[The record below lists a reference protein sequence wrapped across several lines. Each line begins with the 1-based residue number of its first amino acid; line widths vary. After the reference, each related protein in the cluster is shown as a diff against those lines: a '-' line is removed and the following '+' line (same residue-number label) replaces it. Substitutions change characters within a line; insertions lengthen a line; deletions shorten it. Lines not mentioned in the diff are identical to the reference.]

1 MEQDP
6 YSVLGVSKTAT
17 QEEIRNAYRKLAKSL
32 HPDLNPGNKEAER
45 KFKEIAAA
53 YEIIGDEKKRKEF
66 DAGPKPG
73 EGFEFRQRPGG
84 PFSGGQGQERHF
96 YYETQGGP
104 GEEGGFYS
112 QGFNF
117 EDLFGESYGYRR
129 AQRGPRKGDDEIY
142 RMEIDLKDAAEGG
155 EKDITLPSG
164 KRLRVKIP
172 PGVTDGTRLR
182 FAGQGG
188 PGVQGGPTGDVYVEL
203 TIRESTLFRRVGTG
217 HGLDLET
224 ELPITL
230 SEALAGTSVR
240 APTLTGHVML
250 TIPAGSNNGARL
262 RLRGKGL
269 PERGNPSTR
278 GDLYVKLRVILPAV
292 VSEELKNAAIE
303 NEKRN
308 PYNPREER
316 PHAA

>member
-1 MEQDP
+1 MEKDP
-6 YSVLGVSKTAT
+6 YAVLGVAKTST

-32 HPDLNPGNKEAER
+32 HPDLNPGNKEAEQ
-45 KFKEIAAA
+45 KFKEVATA
-53 YEIIGDEKKRKEF
+53 YEILGDEKKRKEF

-73 EGFEFRQRPGG
+73 EGFEFRRRPGG
-84 PFSGGQGQERHF
+84 PGQERHF

-117 EDLFGESYGYRR
+117 EDLFGEAFRGQR
-129 AQRGPRKGDDEIY
+129 AQRGPRKGEDEIY
-142 RMEIDLKDAAEGG
+142 RMEVDLRDVAEGG
-155 EKDITLPSG
+155 ERDITLPNG

-172 PGVTDGTRLR
+172 PGITEGTRLR
-182 FAGQGG
+182 FSGQGG
-188 PGVQGGPTGDVYVEL
+188 PGAQGGPPGDAYVEIS
-203 TIRESTLFRRVGTG
+203 IRGSAVFHRLESN

-224 ELPITL
+224 ELPVTL
-230 SEALAGTSVR
+230 AEALVGGSVLT
-240 APTLTGHVML
+240 PTLTGNVML
-250 TIPAGSNNGARL
+250 TLPAGSNTGSRL

-269 PERGNPSTR
+269 PERGRPDTR
-278 GDLYVKLRVILPAV
+278 GDLYVKLRVVLPAV
-292 VSEELKNAAIE
+292 VSEALKNAALE